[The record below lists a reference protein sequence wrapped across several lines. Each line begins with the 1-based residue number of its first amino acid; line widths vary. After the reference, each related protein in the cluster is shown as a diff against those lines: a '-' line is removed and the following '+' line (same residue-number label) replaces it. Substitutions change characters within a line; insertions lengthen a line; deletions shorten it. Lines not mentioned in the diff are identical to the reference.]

1 MAASEL
7 REEGEAPGAG
17 ISSEDFARFR
27 EFYYRKTGNWFDDGK
42 RYYVDKRLLARMRAT
57 DCDSFREYFVRLR
70 FEADGSELQALINS
84 MTVNETYFF
93 REEYQFQC
101 LVRSMLP
108 RLVRSKSPGEPV
120 RIWSLPC
127 STGEEVYSLALYLL
141 EYWPQVDDYDVEII
155 GSDIDTVALEKAREG
170 IYGQRP
176 MHAVPRGL
184 LGRYFQRLADG
195 RYQVLRSIRESVR
208 VSRVNLQDPLQT
220 REYRGFDVV
229 FCRNLLIYFD
239 DAARRQAAETLFD
252 ALGPGGYICLGH
264 SEFMSRISSLFRPA
278 RFPEAIVYQ
287 KPEETDR

>member
-1 MAASEL
+1 MVPSEL
-7 REEGEAPGAG
+7 QQEGTARGTG
-17 ISSEDFARFR
+17 ISGEDFARFR

-57 DCDSFREYFVRLR
+57 DCDNFREYFVRLR
-70 FEADGSELQALINS
+70 FEADGGELQALINS

-101 LVRSMLP
+101 LVHSMLP
-108 RLVRSKSPGEPV
+108 HVVARKKAGDPV

-127 STGEEVYSLALYLL
+127 SSGEEVYSLALYLL
-141 EYWPQVDDYDVEII
+141 EHWPQVDDYDVEII

-170 IYGQRP
+170 VYGQRP
-176 MHAVPRGL
+176 VHTAPRDVL
-184 LGRYFQRLADG
+184 DRYFQRLPDG

-208 VSRVNLQDPLQT
+208 LSRVNLQDPLQT
-220 REYRGFDVV
+220 RGYRGFDVV

-252 ALGPGGYICLGH
+252 ALNPGGYICLGH
-264 SEFMSRISSLFRPA
+264 SEFMSRISPLFRPA

-287 KPEETDR
+287 KPEEAYS